1 MPHYAAPASCVVILL
16 LVQAIR
22 HVRTMRAFERPI
34 GPALS
39 RAAILL
45 LAIDV
50 SLGVAHGVCD
60 PLKWACT
67 GDPSRAA
74 IVKRLSHTPGKHLV
88 IVRYPEGY
96 NVHDDWVFNGAEID
110 SAKLLWARETNPQQN
125 QKLLDYFKDRQ
136 IWLIEPEEDNTE
148 LIPFPLAAPQPKN

>member
-1 MPHYAAPASCVVILL
+1 MPISQARTIAFDVLRRVETQNAYADEVL
-16 LVQAIR
+16 
-22 HVRTMRAFERPI
+22 RAEL
-34 GPALS
+34 GPVGPCRSGRAS
-39 RAAILL
+39 RAA
-45 LAIDV
+45 V
-50 SLGVAHGVCD
+50 VE
-60 PLKWACT
+60 
-67 GDPSRAA
+67 
-74 IVKRLSHTPGKHLV
+74 RLSHTPGKHLV

-148 LIPFPLAAPQPKN
+148 LIPYPHAATPTKN